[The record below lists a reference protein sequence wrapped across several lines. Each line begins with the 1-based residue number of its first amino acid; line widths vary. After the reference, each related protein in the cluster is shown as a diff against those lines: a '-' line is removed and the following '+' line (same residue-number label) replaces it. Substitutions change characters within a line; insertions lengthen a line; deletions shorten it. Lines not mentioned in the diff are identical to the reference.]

1 MKSKI
6 QSVLIPKKNKSKLHA
21 VNFPKICFTLK
32 QSHKWLLDHNYKIP
46 NKVDETT
53 NFYRYR
59 QKLPNKNYNY
69 TTEILPNGVELVLMW
84 KKDQIKGSGIN
95 KNRFNE
101 LAEKILER
109 LTDKDID
116 EFQTAQLEQ
125 NTGGGIAVDSKF
137 KAFQMKQ
144 IIEDVLKEKPEMRI
158 KYKSAT
164 KSKLINILD
173 QLEKDGLLSGYN
185 FSQLPSR
192 NPKTASVGDILKKFG
207 TKTLSK
213 EEQEEFLKEFESSP
227 KYQNVYEGAEQDIRT
242 GQKVKPLD
250 HQKKFIQQF
259 ALSNLR
265 GVVAF
270 HGVGSGKTLTAV
282 ISSYYF
288 LKLFPNRNVVVIS
301 PSALLF
307 NFLQGMIQYGLNIRD
322 NRYKF
327 FTYDK
332 YLRRPFD
339 TTGALVIVD
348 EAHNFRTEIEKSEKT
363 DDKGDTVVEVVKNK
377 RGFKLMNTA
386 TKNCYKLILLTGTA
400 FVNKIYDVENLLA
413 MIDNREPISESS
425 FTDAITNPLNLSSY
439 FNYKIS
445 YYERGAD
452 ENFPKKNEE
461 LIPIIMTEKEEN
473 EYDKIKREGPPD
485 RQISP
490 LELNKRIQNFIE
502 EEGRNPNEE
511 ELKELKLKE
520 SDSKNQNS
528 FYSAEQFASNAIK
541 GEDGINPKVKYIIN
555 LIKER
560 PKEKFIIYSTF
571 IHTGIDNLVKE
582 LNKLDLPNTKPVFIT
597 GRESSSK
604 KEESKILFNNYKMQN
619 STVEY
624 TNPNNDCRILFITKA
639 GAEGVDTK
647 NCQNIV
653 LFDELWNDATAEQ
666 VIARAVRYKSHQE
679 LPVNQ
684 RYVNVIRTIFIKK
697 DDEELFELLLEENPQ
712 WSKIDEKIKNYK
724 LINKDVDT
732 GLSNNKIKALPNFN
746 LNEFYKIAE
755 SVTKAPVGNKEAQKI
770 RRDKIRQLEQKYLDK
785 VEKDFKNGVKGYKV
799 KYEYIITT
807 NINKYIKDYET
818 IKTAY
823 GKRNLKKN
831 LPQYHELNDKPFFD
845 KNEYEKAKKDNQ
857 EMVYFIQVQNAI
869 DNQNKKAVLSPDLL
883 NAIERDEK
891 KPIPAVDLFK
901 FILTKSKE
909 QRIRYFIE
917 NFDVNNNNSGDI
929 TLYEY
934 YESKYRKM
942 IEKELKRTG
951 EELTPELEIKL
962 IKSIVD
968 TEKEDV
974 ADILF
979 TDIQKNKIEEFNKR
993 TKQEK
998 LQQFYTPP
1006 DIAYELADKI
1016 FENMNNISDL
1026 RILEPTAGEGGLL
1039 IPFIKPKNKK
1049 LIDYNDL
1056 EKFKIDLVE
1065 LDPKNREYLQKLT
1078 NRGKTFLTLEEEPNF
1093 LRFSTSNRYN
1103 IIITNPPFHL
1113 RKGEN
1118 IGLKRDVWDVDFIFK
1133 AIPFL
1138 RIGGVLGAIVGNTDT
1153 SDKYFKLTTDQKKNE
1168 IAIDDYGKYRFK
1180 LLSDKLQQVGDLEI
1194 IKLGKRQ
1201 FGSINTIVSFVIF
1214 KKKSTEL
1221 DGYFLIESNK
1231 LYNEYLLKNKIPN
1244 FIPQETSLIIEPKKG
1259 KGIKK
1264 KGGNIDNE
1272 ELKKFVDAG
1281 YKTKSEAENID
1292 GYVLDKELSTKRD
1305 KVYYDPKSN
1314 KAVHTIAG
1322 TDKALDWTNNLL
1334 IPLGLHQYSNRY
1346 KNAERI
1352 QKEANKKYGKENL
1365 SLVSHSQSGNIAQNL
1380 AKKKLV
1386 GDENITLNPAIIGSH
1401 KKNVK
1406 VVRSSGDVVSALT
1419 LKNKKDKTI
1428 NTGSWNPLYNHSTEI
1443 LTKKKKKK

>member
-1 MKSKI
+1 MKSI
-6 QSVLIPKKNKSKLHA
+6 KNKTKS
-21 VNFPKICFTLK
+21 
-32 QSHKWLLDHNYKIP
+32 
-46 NKVDETT
+46 
-53 NFYRYR
+53 
-59 QKLPNKNYNY
+59 
-69 TTEILPNGVELVLMW
+69 
-84 KKDQIKGSGIN
+84 

-164 KSKLINILD
+164 KSKLIDILD

-185 FSQLPSR
+185 FTQLPSR

-288 LKLFPNRNVVVIS
+288 LKLFPDRNVVVIS

-339 TTGALVIVD
+339 TTGSLVIVD
-348 EAHNFRTEIEKSEKT
+348 EAHNFRTEIEKGEKT
-363 DDKGDTVVEVVKNK
+363 DDKGDTVIEIKTNK

-400 FVNKIYDVENLLA
+400 FVNKIYDIENLLA

-425 FTDAITNPLNLSSY
+425 FTDAIQNPLNLSSY

-461 LIPIIMTEKEEN
+461 LVPIIMTEKEEK
-473 EYDKIKREGPPD
+473 EYDKIKSEGPPD
-485 RQISP
+485 RQPSA
-490 LELNKRIQNFIE
+490 LVLNKRIQNFIE
-502 EEGRNPNEE
+502 EEGRNPNDE
-511 ELKELKLKE
+511 ELKEMKTSSVASE
-520 SDSKNQNS
+520 QPNS
-528 FYSAEQFASNAIK
+528 FYSAEQYASNAIK

-582 LNKLDLPNTKPVFIT
+582 LTKLNLPNTKPVFIT

-604 KEESKILFNNYKMQN
+604 KEESKLLFNNYKMQD

-624 TNPNNDCRILFITKA
+624 TNPNDNCRILFITKA

-647 NCQNIV
+647 NCNNII
-653 LFDELWNDATAEQ
+653 LFDELWNDATSEQ

-684 RYVNVIRTIFIKK
+684 RYVNVIRTLFIKK
-697 DDEELFELLLEENPQ
+697 DDEELFELLLEENPV

-724 LINKDVDT
+724 SINKDVDT
-732 GLSNNKIKALPNFN
+732 GLSNNKIMALPNFN
-746 LNEFYKIAE
+746 LEDFRKIAE
-755 SVTKAPVGNKEAQKI
+755 SIPKAEKGNKEAQKL
-770 RRDKIRQLEQKYLDK
+770 RRDKIRQLENKYLDK
-785 VEKDFKNGVKGYKV
+785 VEKDFKNGVKGFKIKYSVVENVDKSV
-799 KYEYIITT
+799 KQYTT
-807 NINKYIKDYET
+807 IN
-818 IKTAY
+818 TAY
-823 GKRNLKKN
+823 GKKNLYKN
-831 LPQYHELNDKPFFD
+831 LPSLSELEDKPFFD
-845 KNEYEKAKKDNQ
+845 KDEYKKANDNKQ
-857 EMVYFIQVQNAI
+857 AVIYLIQVQNAI
-869 DNQNKKAVLSPDLL
+869 NNQNKKAVLSPELL

-917 NFDVNNNNSGDI
+917 NFDVKNNNSGDI

-951 EELTPELEIKL
+951 EELTPELEQKL

-993 TKQEK
+993 TKAEK

-1006 DIAYELADKI
+1006 DVAYQLADSI
-1016 FENMNNISDL
+1016 FDNIDNFDDM

-1049 LIDYNDL
+1049 LIEYNKDNV
-1056 EKFKIDLVE
+1056 FNIDLVE
-1065 LDPKNREYLQKLT
+1065 LDPINRDYLKKLAS
-1078 NRGKTFLTLEEEPNF
+1078 RGKTFLTLEEEPNF
-1093 LRFSTSNRYN
+1093 LKFSTSNRYN

-1118 IGLKRDVWDVDFIFK
+1118 VGFKRDVYDVDFIFR
-1133 AIPFL
+1133 AVVFL
-1138 RIGGVLGAIVGNTDT
+1138 KVGGTLGAIIGKASEK
-1153 SDKYFKLTTDQKKNE
+1153 SDYLKQ
-1168 IAIDDYGKYRFK
+1168 
-1180 LLSDKLQQVGDLEI
+1180 LSQVGDLKI
-1194 IKLGKRQ
+1194 IDMKKQQ
-1201 FGSINTIVSFVIF
+1201 FGTIKTPIIFVIF
-1214 KKKSTEL
+1214 TKTTEEF
-1221 DGYFLIESNK
+1221 DNV
-1231 LYNEYLLKNKIPN
+1231 LLSKTNDIFEPTGKIPN
-1244 FIPQETSLIIEPKKG
+1244 FIPQEIPLIIEPKKG
-1259 KGIKK
+1259 KGIKRK

-1305 KVYYDPKSN
+1305 KVYYDPKTN
-1314 KAVHTIAG
+1314 KTIHTIAG

-1346 KNAERI
+1346 KNAEKI
-1352 QKEANKKYGKENL
+1352 QKEANKKYGKENV
-1365 SLVSHSQSGNIAQNL
+1365 SLISHSQSGNIAQNL

-1443 LTKKKKKK
+1443 LTKKKKK